1 MLSRRVARGCED
13 HDSEIAFGRFGR
25 MTAGRHFS
33 GDHKQVIDRPNG
45 LDTDDRER
53 PLESGGMLG
62 RKKEATGERP
72 KLLGNRGPEH
82 EPGIPHGN
90 HRVSGG
96 DEPAVNPRYCG
107 SRATFGSAD
116 SQGIHCCRASTAHGR
131 RTPGST
137 RHAEWRIGDLNP

>member
-33 GDHKQVIDRPNG
+33 GDRKQVTDRPSG
-45 LDTDDRER
+45 LDTDDRQG

-62 RKKEATGERP
+62 RKKEAADERP
-72 KLLGNRGPEH
+72 KLLGDRGPEH

-96 DEPAVNPRYCG
+96 DEPAVNPRH
-107 SRATFGSAD
+107 RASPVTFSSAN
-116 SQGIHCCRASTAHGR
+116 SQGIHCCRALTAHGCR
-131 RTPGST
+131 KPGSN
-137 RHAEWRIGDLNP
+137 RHALTRNGG